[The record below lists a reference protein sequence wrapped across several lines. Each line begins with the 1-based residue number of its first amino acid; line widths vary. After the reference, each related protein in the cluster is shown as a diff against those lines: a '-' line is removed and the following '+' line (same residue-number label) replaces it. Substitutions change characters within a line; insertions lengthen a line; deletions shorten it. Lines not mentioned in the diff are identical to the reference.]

1 VEGLETKMTGRTT
14 LACALVLMLAGCAI
28 GKPVPEARTYV
39 ISPPPP
45 AVPATSRRPETLRMG
60 KVRVAP
66 SFARKALVV
75 RVDEVRYAADFCNG
89 FIASPGDMLGAAIAQ
104 WLDRAGLFRSVS
116 QPGTQT
122 PGSQVLEATVTEL
135 YGDFRSGRRDGHPVH
150 AGGPDWDQPTD
161 PAEANHRQQ
170 HRAGRI
176 VTGGTR
182 RRLRQGARRDPE
194 EAGRRAA
201 NGPIG
206 NFGGPVR

>member
-122 PGSQVLEATVTEL
+122 PGSQVLEATVTQL
-135 YGDFRSGRRDGHPVH
+135 YGDFRSGRRPAAVMAIQFTLVDLTGISPRVRLERTIASSIALAESSPEALVDGY
-150 AGGPDWDQPTD
+150 G
-161 PAEANHRQQ
+161 
-170 HRAGRI
+170 RALGEI
-176 VTGGTR
+176 LKKLAAA
-182 RRLRQGARRDPE
+182 LRTAR
-194 EAGRRAA
+194 
-201 NGPIG
+201 
-206 NFGGPVR
+206 